1 MIVRENAHEGLAR
14 LRDEAR
20 VAILVDPTGRDQLLP
35 HQADIRAAFARRSL
49 RGVVTRTPMLS
60 CRHRRG
66 EPCDDRKPLT
76 GLLRRAAEELGLNLE
91 GAWLVG
97 DDASV
102 AAGREMGLRTVR
114 VGPSEM
120 GPIGPTLTAD
130 YEARDL
136 LDAANWILLQA
147 ALAA

>member
-1 MIVRENAHEGLAR
+1 MLRENAEAGLDR

-20 VAILVDPTGRDQLLP
+20 LAVLVDPTGRDVLLP

-49 RGVVTRTPMLS
+49 RKVMTRVPMLS

-76 GLLRRAAEELGLNLE
+76 GLLGRAQDELGLNLAD
-91 GAWLVG
+91 AWIVG

-102 AAGREMGLRTVR
+102 AAGRELGLHTVR
-114 VGPSEM
+114 VGPSEV
-120 GPIGPTLTAD
+120 GPTGPLPTAD